1 MGAGKGTVMYAVIK
15 TGGKQYRVAAED
27 KIQIEKLAGEAGDI
41 VEFTDVLMVANDG
54 SVDVGAPFVAGA
66 TVAAEIIGQVRGP
79 KVIIFKKH
87 RRKHFRRK
95 NGHRQDLTS
104 VRITEILT
112 GGAKPDKK
120 AAAKKAEAK
129 PAKAEAAPLAAPV
142 GEAKVDDLALIGG
155 VGPKILKVLN
165 DLGYTTYAQIANL
178 SADEIEKI
186 EAEIKM
192 PGRIAREEWSAQ
204 AKELAAGKPP
214 RAKVD
219 KEAKAE
225 KAKAPKKSKE

>member
-1 MGAGKGTVMYAVIK
+1 MYAVIK
-15 TGGKQYRVAAED
+15 TGGKQYRVAADD
-27 KIQIEKLAGEAGDI
+27 KLQIEKLPGEAGDI
-41 VEFTDVLMVANDG
+41 VEFTDVLMVASDG

-79 KVIIFKKH
+79 KIIIFKKH

-104 VRITEILT
+104 VKITEILT
-112 GGAKPDKK
+112 GGAKPSKK
-120 AAAKKAEAK
+120 AAAKPKAEK
-129 PAKAEAAPLAAPV
+129 TAEAAPLAAPV
-142 GEAKVDDLALIGG
+142 GETKVDDLSLIGG
-155 VGPKILKVLN
+155 VGPKILGTLTEM
-165 DLGYTTYAQIANL
+165 GYTTYAQIANL
-178 SADEIEKI
+178 TGDEIEKI

-192 PGRIAREEWSAQ
+192 SGRIAREEWIEQ

-219 KEAKAE
+219 KEAKAD
-225 KAKAPKKSKE
+225 KAKAAKKSKE

>member
-1 MGAGKGTVMYAVIK
+1 MYAVIK
-15 TGGKQYRVAAED
+15 TGGKQYRVAAQD
-27 KIQIEKLAGEAGDI
+27 KIEIEKLQGAAGDI
-41 VEFTDVLMVANDG
+41 VEFTDVLMVANNG
-54 SVDVGAPFVAGA
+54 SIDVGAPFVAGA
-66 TVAAEIIGQVRGP
+66 TVAAEILGQIRGP

-104 VRITEILT
+104 VKITEILT
-112 GGAKPDKK
+112 GGAKPEKK
-120 AAAKKAEAK
+120 AAAK
-129 PAKAEAAPLAAPV
+129 PAKAEKTAQAAPLAAPIAA
-142 GEAKVDDLALIGG
+142 EAKVDDLALISG
-155 VGPKILKVLN
+155 VGPKILKSLT
-165 DLGYTTYAQIANL
+165 DMGYTTYAQIANL

-192 PGRIAREEWSAQ
+192 PGRIAREEWSEQ

-219 KEAKAE
+219 KEAKAD
-225 KAKAPKKSKE
+225 KAKAAKKSKE

>member
-1 MGAGKGTVMYAVIK
+1 MYAVIK

-27 KIQIEKLAGEAGDI
+27 KIQIEKLPGAAGDI
-41 VEFTDVLMVANDG
+41 VEFTDVLMVANEG
-54 SVDVGAPFVAGA
+54 GVDVGAPFVAGA
-66 TVAAEIIGQVRGP
+66 TVAAEILGQVRGP

-112 GGAKPDKK
+112 GGAKPAKT
-120 AAAKKAEAK
+120 AVAKKAE
-129 PAKAEAAPLAAPV
+129 PEAAPLAAPA
-142 GEAKVDDLALIGG
+142 GEVKADDLSLISG
-155 VGPKILKVLN
+155 VGPKLLKSLN
-165 DLGYTTYAQIANL
+165 DMGYTSFAQIADL
-178 SADEIEKI
+178 SADEIGKI

-192 PGRIAREEWSAQ
+192 PGRIAREEWSEQ

-225 KAKAPKKSKE
+225 KAKAAKKSKE

>member
-1 MGAGKGTVMYAVIK
+1 MYAVIK

-27 KIQIEKLAGEAGDI
+27 KIQIEKLPGEAGDI
-41 VEFTDVLMVANDG
+41 VEFTDVLMVASDG
-54 SVDVGAPFVAGA
+54 SVDVGAPFVSGA

-104 VRITEILT
+104 VKITEILT
-112 GGAKPDKK
+112 GGAKPSKK
-120 AAAKKAEAK
+120 AAAKPAKAEK
-129 PAKAEAAPLAAPV
+129 TAEAAPLAAPIAS
-142 GEAKVDDLALIGG
+142 EKKADDLALIGG
-155 VGPKILKVLN
+155 VGPKILKTLN
-165 DLGYTTYAQIANL
+165 DMGYTTYAQIANL
-178 SADEIEKI
+178 SPAEIEKI

-192 PGRIAREEWSAQ
+192 PGRIAREEWAEQ
-204 AKELAAGKPP
+204 ATELAAGKPP

-225 KAKAPKKSKE
+225 KAKTPKKSKE

>member
-1 MGAGKGTVMYAVIK
+1 MYAVIK

-27 KIQIEKLAGEAGDI
+27 KIEIEKLPGAAGDI

-66 TVAAEIIGQVRGP
+66 TVAAEILGQVRGP

-104 VRITEILT
+104 IRITEILT
-112 GGAKPDKK
+112 GGAKPAKQAK
-120 AAAKKAEAK
+120 AKKAEAK

-142 GEAKVDDLALIGG
+142 SEAKVDDLALIGG
-155 VGPKILKVLN
+155 VGPKILKSLN
-165 DLGYTTYAQIANL
+165 DMGYTTYAQIANL
-178 SADEIEKI
+178 SAEEIEKI
-186 EAEIKM
+186 EAKIKM
-192 PGRIAREEWSAQ
+192 PGRIAREEWSEQAQ
-204 AKELAAGKPP
+204 ELAAGKPP

-225 KAKAPKKSKE
+225 KAKAAKKSKE

>member
-1 MGAGKGTVMYAVIK
+1 MYAVIK
-15 TGGKQYRVAAED
+15 TGGKQYRVAADD
-27 KIQIEKLAGEAGDI
+27 KLQIEKLPGEAGDI
-41 VEFTDVLMVANDG
+41 VEFTDVLMVAADG
-54 SVDVGAPFVAGA
+54 SVEVGAPFVAGA

-79 KVIIFKKH
+79 KIIIFKKH

-104 VRITEILT
+104 VKITEILT
-112 GGAKPDKK
+112 GGAKPAKK
-120 AAAKKAEAK
+120 AAAKPKTEKAEK
-129 PAKAEAAPLAAPV
+129 KAEAAPLAGAV
-142 GEAKVDDLALIGG
+142 GEAKTDDLSLIGG
-155 VGPKILKVLN
+155 VGPKILKSLN
-165 DLGYTTYAQIANL
+165 DMGYTTYAQIANL
-178 SADEIEKI
+178 TGDEIEKI

-192 PGRIAREEWSAQ
+192 SGRIAREEWIEQ

-225 KAKAPKKSKE
+225 KAKAAKKSKE

>member
-1 MGAGKGTVMYAVIK
+1 MYAVIK

-27 KIQIEKLAGEAGDI
+27 KIEIEKLPGAAGDI
-41 VEFTDVLMVANDG
+41 VEFTDVLMVANSD
-54 SVDVGAPFVAGA
+54 SIDVGAPFVAGA
-66 TVAAEIIGQVRGP
+66 TVAAEILGQVRGP

-112 GGAKPDKK
+112 GGAKPSKQ
-120 AAAKKAEAK
+120 AAAKKTEAK
-129 PAKAEAAPLAAPV
+129 AAAAPV
-142 GEAKVDDLALIGG
+142 AAPAGEAKTDDLALISG
-155 VGPKILKVLN
+155 VGPKILKSLN
-165 DLGYTTYAQIANL
+165 DLGYTSYAQIASL
-178 SADEIEKI
+178 TPEEIEKI

-192 PGRIAREEWSAQ
+192 PGRIAREEWSEQ

-225 KAKAPKKSKE
+225 KAKAAKKSKE

>member
-1 MGAGKGTVMYAVIK
+1 MYAVIK

-27 KIQIEKLAGEAGDI
+27 KIEIEKLVGAAGDI
-41 VEFTDVLMVANDG
+41 VEFTDVLMVANNG
-54 SVDVGAPFVAGA
+54 SIDVGAPFVAGA

-112 GGAKPDKK
+112 GGAKPAKQ
-120 AAAKKAEAK
+120 AAPKQAEAR
-129 PAKAEAAPLAAPV
+129 PARTEAAPLAAPV

-155 VGPKILKVLN
+155 VGPKILKILN
-165 DLGYTTYAQIANL
+165 DMGYTTYAQIANL
-178 SADEIEKI
+178 TAEEIEKI

-192 PGRIAREEWSAQ
+192 PGRIAREEWAEQ
-204 AKELAAGKPP
+204 ARELAAGKPP

-225 KAKAPKKSKE
+225 KAKAAKKSKE